1 MPKTASGDFA
11 ILHYISTKDFILF
24 IVRRTIIKQRRHIL
38 INAIIPCGGIG
49 KRTGLSYNK
58 IFYPIDGA
66 PLIVKTVDAFL
77 KIDEITKIIIVYNE
91 SDKARIK
98 ELFKG
103 NEKITLT
110 AGGESRSDS
119 VRAGLKAVESDAK
132 YVVIHDGARPFVTD
146 KLIRSVIDAS
156 KEEGGATLYIPVT
169 DTIKHVVNG
178 EIESTPNRDE
188 YVLIETPQAFDV
200 EKLRYAY
207 AHIEES
213 LSDDTQVYERF
224 FGSAKLVLGDKKNIK
239 ITSKEDLP
247 ISYRS
252 GIGYDTHRLEKG
264 RKLVLGGIEIPHSK
278 GLLGHSDADVLT
290 HAVMD
295 SLLNASG
302 ERDIGVLF
310 PDTDSK
316 YKDIYSI
323 LLLEEVYRRLVEKGY
338 RIVNI
343 SAVVMAEK
351 PKLKDYI
358 PQMTKQL
365 AETLNMDANSVNI
378 SATTTEGI
386 GLVGREEGISSQ
398 AVCLLKSEV
407 I

>member
-1 MPKTASGDFA
+1 MPKATSGDFA
-11 ILHYISTKDFILF
+11 ILHYILTKDFILF
-24 IVRRTIIKQRRHIL
+24 SARRTIIKQRRQSL

-66 PLIVKTVDAFL
+66 PLIVKTVNAFL
-77 KIDEITKIIIVYNE
+77 SIDEIKKIIIVYNE
-91 SDKARIK
+91 NDKARME

-119 VRAGLKAVESDAK
+119 VKAGLNAVDSDTK

-146 KLIRSVIDAS
+146 KLIKSVMNAA
-156 KEEGGATLYIPVT
+156 KEEGGATLYTPVT
-169 DTIKHVVNG
+169 DTIKHVVSG

-207 AHIEES
+207 AHTEES

-224 FGSAKLVLGDKKNIK
+224 FGSVKLVLGDKKNIK

-252 GIGYDTHRLEKG
+252 GIGYDTHRLVEG
-264 RKLVLGGIEIPHSK
+264 RKLVLGGIEIPHHK

-310 PDTDSK
+310 PDTDAK

-323 LLLEEVYRRLVEKGY
+323 LLLEEVYKRLTAKGY
-338 RIVNI
+338 SIVNV

-351 PKLKDYI
+351 PKLRDHI
-358 PQMTKQL
+358 PKMAKKL
-365 AETLNMDANSVNI
+365 AETLNMDENNVNI